1 VLDGVSFFVL
11 PGETMCILGRSGVGK
26 SVSLQ
31 QIMGF
36 LKPDSGRI
44 LVAGEDIAG
53 YTEAQMQVVR
63 RKVTMVFQ
71 NGALFDSLSVREN
84 VAFPLREQRT
94 LLEDQIQQ
102 LVSGLLEMVGVSG
115 MSDELPSD
123 LSTGIKRSVAIARA
137 LAAQPQAILYDEPTT
152 MVDPLIARLL
162 GDLIQKLKHQLHLTS
177 IVVTHDMRFA
187 ERLADR
193 VLFLHQG
200 KALFF
205 GTMDEMKKSDDEILR
220 QFLELDALVLPDV

>member
-1 VLDGVSFFVL
+1 MLDDVSFFVNA
-11 PGETMCILGRSGVGK
+11 GETLCILGRSGVGK

-53 YTEAQMQVVR
+53 LNEEQMQAIR

-71 NGALFDSLSVREN
+71 NGALFDSLSVGEN
-84 VAFPLREQRT
+84 VAFPLREGKG
-94 LLEDQIQQ
+94 LAEDQIQQ
-102 LVSGLLEMVGVSG
+102 IVKGLLDTVGVTG
-115 MSDELPSD
+115 MADMLPSD
-123 LSTGIKRSVAIARA
+123 LSTGMKRSVAIARA
-137 LAAQPQAILYDEPTT
+137 LSAQPKAILYDEPTT
-152 MVDPLIARLL
+152 MVDPLIAHLL
-162 GDLIQKLKHQLHLTS
+162 GNLIEKLKNQMQLTS

-193 VLFLHQG
+193 VLFLHQA
-200 KALFF
+200 KAHFF
-205 GTMDEMKKSDDEILR
+205 GTMAEMKASSDEVLR
-220 QFLELDALVLPDV
+220 QFLDLDALVLPEV